1 LDAVDLA
8 FLCVAVRFARM
19 VYVAQD
25 IPVSAGV
32 KYMFGVVNEMVG
44 DLIFFRAMCG

>member
-8 FLCVAVRFARM
+8 FFCVAVRFAGV

-32 KYMFGVVNEMVG
+32 KYMFGVIDEMVG
-44 DLIFFRAMCG
+44 DLIFLWTVYG